1 MTVRLLDSLSLPGG
15 SGPNEDAWGWRTEG
29 ATGAVWMIDGATGL
43 GEREHVPDG
52 PSDAAWYARTLSKAL
67 GAMATPLGDPRPA
80 FATIVSDLADQW
92 RAAIRQGGGVPE
104 EVPAHALP
112 SAALLWCGWRQGAGG
127 DRTLALDWLGD
138 CIAILLPPVGP
149 ATTFNRGALET
160 ADGRLRARISAATAA
175 GVAGTDMLDTLMP
188 DLRARRAMANQPG
201 GYWVFGLSP
210 EAPSHM
216 AQAEARV
223 PPGSRL
229 LLASDGFY
237 RLVDHFAL
245 FDDHDLVEAAATLGL
260 AELGRRLRAAE
271 QAASLAQVARVKPH
285 DDASA
290 VLLAFD

>member
-1 MTVRLLDSLSLPGG
+1 MTVRLVDSLSLPGG
-15 SGPNEDAWGWRTEG
+15 SGPNEDAWGWQRQG
-29 ATGAVWMIDGATGL
+29 DAGAVWMIDGATGL

-52 PSDAAWYARTLSKAL
+52 PSDAAWYARTLSEAL
-67 GAMATPLGDPRPA
+67 GRLDTAAADPRPA
-80 FATIVSDLADQW
+80 FADIVADLADQW
-92 RAAIRQGGGVPE
+92 RQAVQRGGGAPE
-104 EVPAHALP
+104 SVPAYALP
-112 SAALLWCGWRQGAGG
+112 SAALLWCRWRQRA
-127 DRTLALDWLGD
+127 DKDLALDLHWLGD

-160 ADGRLRARISAATAA
+160 ADDRLRARIGAATASGIA
-175 GVAGTDMLDTLMP
+175 GSDMLGTLMP

-210 EAPSHM
+210 EAPVHM
-216 AQAEARV
+216 ARAEARI

-245 FDDHDLVEAAATLGL
+245 FDDRDLVEAAATLGL

-271 QAASLAQVARVKPH
+271 GATSLAEVARVKPH